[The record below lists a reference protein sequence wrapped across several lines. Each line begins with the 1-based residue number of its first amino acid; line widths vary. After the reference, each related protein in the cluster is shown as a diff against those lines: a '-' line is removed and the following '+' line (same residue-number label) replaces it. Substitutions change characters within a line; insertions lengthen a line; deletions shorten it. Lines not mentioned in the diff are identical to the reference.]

1 MSRVLLRHR
10 RILTGDPAQPAV
22 TGLLLEGETVVA
34 AGDAASLAADATSTV
49 DLPGAVAMPGMYD
62 AHIHTANLA
71 RDLVSVDMRGAR
83 SLDEALD
90 LLRAHVADLPQDAWV
105 FGGRWDSNK
114 WEGSARPDRA
124 ALDRVAP
131 GRKIALP
138 SIDGHSIWAS
148 SAALAAVGYTRDTPD
163 PAGGQIVRDE
173 RGEPTGITRES
184 ANQPFRE
191 IMNDPSTDDLDP
203 LLLAAQREL
212 LSVGLTSVHDIDGE
226 DCRASY
232 LRLKAAGELR
242 LRVHKSVP
250 VQALEQAISEG
261 RRTGDGDDWFSTGP
275 VKLFGDGALGS
286 HTAYVT
292 EPYADSPGDRGISVT
307 PPDELLRLTRLATG
321 AGIAVATHAIGDAAA
336 ADVLD
341 AYEHVLAD
349 GPLPTMSDGTGLRLR
364 VEHAQH
370 LRPADVARMARLGV
384 VASLQPT
391 HCTSDIDLADRLL
404 AGHDLASYA
413 WAELLR
419 AGAPVAFGS
428 DAPVEEPN
436 PFHGLYAAV
445 TRQRPDGTPAEGWQ
459 PHQRL
464 TTQQAI
470 AAYTVG
476 AAHAAGQE
484 RRKGRLLP
492 GLLADLICVDRD
504 PFEVTPA
511 ELRDTRVL
519 ATYVGGTCRW
529 EVPLT

>member
-10 RILTGDPAQPAV
+10 RILTGDPARPVV
-22 TGLLLEGETVVA
+22 TGLLLDGEVVVA
-34 AGDAASLAADATSTV
+34 AGDAQSLAADAASTV
-49 DLPGAVAMPGMYD
+49 DLPGTVVMPGMYD

-71 RDLVSVDMRGAR
+71 RDLVSVDLRGAR

-90 LLRAHVADLPQDAWV
+90 LLRTHVADLPQDAWV
-105 FGGRWDSNK
+105 FGGRWDSNR
-114 WEGSARPDRA
+114 WQGPARPDRH

-173 RGEPTGITRES
+173 RGEPTGVTRES

-203 LLLAAQREL
+203 LLRAAQQEL

-226 DCRASY
+226 DCRAAY
-232 LRLKAAGELR
+232 LRLKAAGDLMM
-242 LRVHKSVP
+242 RVHKAIP
-250 VQALEQAISEG
+250 VQALEQAVHEG
-261 RRTGDGDDWFSTGP
+261 RRTGDGDDWFATGP

-286 HTAYVT
+286 HTAYLS
-292 EPYADSPGDRGISVT
+292 EAYADSPADRGISVT
-307 PPDELLRLTRLATG
+307 PPDELLRLTRLATS

-336 ADVLD
+336 VDVLD
-341 AYEHVLAD
+341 AYERVLAE
-349 GPLPTMSDGTGLRLR
+349 GPLPSMPDGTALRLR

-370 LRPADVARMARLGV
+370 LRPADVDRMARLGV

-404 AGHDLASYA
+404 AGHELASYA
-413 WAELLR
+413 WAGLLR

-436 PFHGLYAAV
+436 PFHGLYAAI
-445 TRQRPDGTPAEGWQ
+445 TRQRPDGSPDGGWQ
-459 PHQRL
+459 PEQRL
-464 TTQQAI
+464 SLQQALD
-470 AAYTVG
+470 AYTVG
-476 AAHAAGQE
+476 AAYAAGQDQ
-484 RRKGRLLP
+484 RKGRLLP
-492 GLLADLICVDRD
+492 GRLADLICVDRD
-504 PFEVTPA
+504 PFEVTPT

-529 EVPLT
+529 EAPLT